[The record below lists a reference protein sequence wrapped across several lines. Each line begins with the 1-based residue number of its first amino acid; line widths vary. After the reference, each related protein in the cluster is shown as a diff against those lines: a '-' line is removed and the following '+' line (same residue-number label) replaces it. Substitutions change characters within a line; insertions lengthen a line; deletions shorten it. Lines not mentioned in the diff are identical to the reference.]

1 MSTHRISMGTDGEVE
16 RLDDVL
22 DNLLRT
28 NAPSCD
34 ERSRLRIRLG
44 VHELLVNILRHAY
57 GARPA
62 IVDVELA
69 VSPARVHICVRD
81 CGRPFT
87 GALDPDLPLT
97 PATEG
102 YGLPIISRVFDQIS
116 YERADGHNHW
126 TLTLEGAQGR

>member
-1 MSTHRISMGTDGEVE
+1 MSTHRISMGTVGEVE
-16 RLDDVL
+16 RIDDVL

-28 NAPSCD
+28 KAPNCD
-34 ERSRLRIRLG
+34 ERSRMRIRLG

-57 GARPA
+57 GARPG
-62 IVDVELA
+62 IVDVEFL
-69 VSPARVHICVRD
+69 VSPDHQQICVRD
-81 CGRPFT
+81 RGRPFT

-102 YGLPIISRVFDQIS
+102 YGLPIISRVFDQIR

-126 TLTLEGAQGR
+126 TLTLEEAQGR